1 VESSGAPDRD
11 RRRARA
17 GGDLH
22 PSRRRGHQ
30 RDGQRRLRRCRL
42 LRGDRRRVREG
53 ALDAVWRWLGRAPF
67 EETTALQERLRA
79 AVLSGEEPETLLFCE
94 HAPVITR
101 GRSALAANILAPA
114 AELERRGLS
123 VEQASRGGDVTYH
136 GPGQLV
142 GYPVVRL
149 RGGVVDHM
157 TAMARAISRAVAEL
171 GVATEFR
178 RSAPGLWTNDEKLCA
193 FGVHIRSRV
202 AIHGFALN
210 VTTDLEAFNLIVPC
224 GLVGAR
230 VTSLARLLAPLGVT
244 PPPLEILA
252 ARIAREL
259 GAELNVT
266 FHANS
271 IAMSNGITR
280 MNEA

>member
-1 VESSGAPDRD
+1 MPTS
-11 RRRARA
+11 
-17 GGDLH
+17 
-22 PSRRRGHQ
+22 SRRSPKG
-30 RDGQRRLRRCRL
+30 
-42 LRGDRRRVREG
+42 REG
-53 ALDAVWRWLGRAPF
+53 ALDAIWRWLGRAPF

-79 AVLSGEEPETLLFCE
+79 AVLSGEGPETLLFCE
-94 HAPVITR
+94 HDPVITR
-101 GRSALAANILAPA
+101 GRSALVTNILAPA
-114 AELERRGLS
+114 AELERRGVS
-123 VEQASRGGDVTYH
+123 VAQASRGGDVTYH

-157 TAMARAISRAVAEL
+157 TAMARAIARVLAEL

-178 RSAPGLWTNDEKLCA
+178 RAAPGLWTNDEKLCA

-210 VTTDLEAFNLIVPC
+210 VTTELDAFDLIVPC

-230 VTSLARLLAPLGVT
+230 VTSLARLLAPLAVA

-266 FHANS
+266 FHANA

>member
-1 VESSGAPDRD
+1 
-11 RRRARA
+11 
-17 GGDLH
+17 
-22 PSRRRGHQ
+22 
-30 RDGQRRLRRCRL
+30 
-42 LRGDRRRVREG
+42 
-53 ALDAVWRWLGRAPF
+53 
-67 EETTALQERLRA
+67 
-79 AVLSGEEPETLLFCE
+79 LLFCE
-94 HAPVITR
+94 HDAVITR
-101 GRSALAANILAPA
+101 GRSALATNILASAP
-114 AELERRGLS
+114 ELARRGLS

-149 RGGVVDHM
+149 RGGVVAHM
-157 TAMARAISRAVAEL
+157 TAMARAIGRVVAEL

-178 RSAPGLWTNDEKLCA
+178 RDAPGLWTNDEKLCA

-224 GLVGAR
+224 GLLGAR
-230 VTSLARLLAPLGVT
+230 VTSLARLPAPLGSA

-252 ARIAREL
+252 AHIAREL

-266 FHANS
+266 FHSNS
-271 IAMSNGITR
+271 IAMSDGITK
-280 MNEA
+280 MIEA